1 MTTIYITR
9 HGETRYNIEKRFQGW
24 IDSELTET
32 GITNARA
39 LGERLMDINIHR
51 IYSSPLKR
59 AKDTAE
65 IIKGNR
71 PIELIEEEGFKEMF
85 FGKWEGLPYSSAEE
99 RSGIKVSTFFKNLP
113 SYTAEGGETFHDFSN
128 RIENTFKKILSSN
141 EDKTILIV
149 THALPVKLLI
159 ALTSNMGAE
168 NIGQVP
174 YVHQAS
180 LTEIHYNEGEYKPIL
195 TGDISHFKE
204 KNLTPWL

>member
-9 HGETRYNIEKRFQGW
+9 HGETRFNIEKRFQGW

-32 GITNARA
+32 GIANARA
-39 LGERLMDINIHR
+39 LGERLLDIDIHR

-65 IIKGNR
+65 IIRGSR
-71 PIELIEEEGFKEMF
+71 PIELIDEDGLKEMY
-85 FGKWEGLPYSSAEE
+85 FGKWEGLTYSSAEE

-113 SYTAEGGETFHDFSN
+113 SYTAEDGEAFQDFSD
-128 RIENTFKKILSSN
+128 RIANTFKKILSAN
-141 EDKTILIV
+141 EGKTILIV

-180 LTEIHYNEGEYKPIL
+180 LTEIHYEMGEYKPIL
-195 TGDISHFKE
+195 IGDISHFKE
-204 KNLTPWL
+204 RNLTPWL